1 MSKTITKWTVLKVDL
16 NWIFKFEKSPNWI
29 LIEPQ
34 GLFSI
39 CKFGISNRILR
50 KMNYIAFEKKRNV
63 NAIQKKTFNQTVFIE
78 HSTTQMHTRLWNEG
92 EQTEISK

>member
-1 MSKTITKWTVLKVDL
+1 MGEAITKWTVLKVDL

-39 CKFGISNRILR
+39 CKFGISNRIPR
-50 KMNYIAFEKKRNV
+50 KMNYIAFEKKNV
-63 NAIQKKTFNQTVFIE
+63 NAMQKKTF
-78 HSTTQMHTRLWNEG
+78 
-92 EQTEISK
+92 